1 MEHSETQD
9 LLNQIPFYE
18 NNSQLKEKA
27 WEVLVE
33 QVAVAARTR
42 NTLACIILDIDHFFS
57 LVETTGRTLGE
68 SILLGCLN
76 GLQDNPITYQAIS
89 YGRDEFIVIAPAR
102 GIEDATFLAESLR
115 RKVAEVVSS
124 QTGSIPTSLP
134 FSVGCSAGIALYPI
148 HAGDATALLGKA
160 EEGLYLAK
168 RQGRN
173 ITRLPSDESMI
184 LKSNYY
190 SRIQLERLAA
200 LATRTGRSEASLLR
214 EALDRLLTDSDV

>member
-1 MEHSETQD
+1 MERSETQG
-9 LLNQIPFYE
+9 LLNQLQFYQ
-18 NNSQLKEKA
+18 NSSQLKEKA
-27 WEVLVE
+27 WEVLEE
-33 QVAVAARTR
+33 QVARAAQTR
-42 NTLACIILDIDHFFS
+42 SILACILLDIDHFCL
-57 LVETTGRTLGE
+57 LVETAGQALGE

-76 GLQDNPITYQAIS
+76 GLQDNPVTYQAMS
-89 YGRDEFIVIAPAR
+89 YGRDEFIIIAPAR

-115 RKVAEVVSS
+115 RKVAEVVSRE
-124 QTGSIPTSLP
+124 TGSLLTNLS

-148 HAGDATALLGKA
+148 HAGEATTLLGKA

-173 ITRLPSDESMI
+173 MTRLPSDESMI

-214 EALDRLLTDSDV
+214 EALDRLLTDSDI